1 MKSSETVLR
10 VLLLFRLISSDVT
23 LDLPS
28 FRIIAPQNLCKSNG
42 NESQSQQ
49 PDGVTIAF
57 QPKDGIKL
65 IYQFQIFFTI
75 LEPNTFNQRETLL
88 VWKAVRA
95 LEELLN
101 GKERSKISQENLAL
115 IRKSNVMAGVSYV
128 FHVEGITEGGETTP
142 EQVFDIEYR
151 DGVLQN
157 VNVPEGINFLFVGTE
172 EIVANMEYR
181 LIAKVSFCLP
191 KYDYYFEWIIE
202 DLQEEYK
209 ELENTISSCLQIPKN
224 VLKAGKRNIIE
235 ARVMENKTKRLLA
248 KDAIEIKVLTK
259 GYQVMIIPSTARVGE
274 GSNITLRLFIK
285 NYDEVKEISILWK
298 CVGEATKQEL
308 KSSMPDNK
316 EQYFEVAFNKVG
328 SYEVW
333 AFISINDVV
342 SKVKADIEVI
352 SSIFVSYD
360 FQHTPNLYTSAN
372 EGFQFT
378 VTVLNLVPLCE
389 AIWLSAQEDGFEFI
403 KPGVLD
409 KEQYGYTKI
418 SNLEKYYLEEIADF
432 TNSTVNRDITLTIP
446 AKTDLWHGFEGDSLY
461 KFRLDV
467 TCPKPYK
474 DNSNSMV
481 TSREKEEE
489 PWKKFLT
496 SYFSFDLHTNS
507 PPQVLKLQM
516 EPLKG
521 KAMKTAFSFISAS
534 AKDLLLDSPLSYEF
548 FIKADDYE
556 IHFEK
561 YFEYKTWNTKLPYT
575 LKQSIEYFVEICD
588 VRLACSVIRN
598 TTEISLEYEEFSNK
612 QLQEYLTE
620 IQTIFGR
627 TDFSEGFNTILM
639 ISMTFKNGQSKH
651 LEKWKMFVR
660 QFLAQEIDKFLER
673 PQEGIYIP
681 DNDVLQFV
689 SKCKENLKYLKI
701 NNKILLQKLLEIL
714 EQIVERNGLSLNERF
729 KRRIRTKRIVNNQQQ
744 QKLLIETHLSL
755 LEDLLETSDLTVESQ
770 MEYATSIL
778 RLTQQMCLMPLK
790 GHENVKRSNV
800 HLIVKKLKGHA
811 LIYNTQ
817 VFENA
822 QESILLNFKV
832 KNADLVNQEKL
843 YCLAIIFL
851 KFPENMGSLQLP
863 LINYNVYEFNDNWS
877 AVKPVEC
884 RQKIENFQL
893 HIASATDNNFNKC
906 AMTTSVDSAFNLN
919 AWSFDDCKAKPYK
932 NYLLCICNEMGFLKM
947 DSLYLTTTAATT
959 RPKTT
964 AAITLNIPTAT
975 AAEIE
980 SRETS
985 LPTLTSSRESVTLS
999 TLATLPSTFLSTAAR
1014 DISNM
1019 AKPFHTSTKQ
1029 PLVNTLVIRIDK
1041 LKKTVAAY
1049 ETDIKEKARHI
1060 DEKERELAK
1069 TQNALDEQR
1078 EARKKSDDV
1087 VTVLES
1093 QLQAKNEEIR
1103 NYEMELSETEEL
1115 RKTIMSLM
1123 ESKRPK
1129 RKA

>member
-1 MKSSETVLR
+1 MKSSETLLG
-10 VLLLFRLISSDVT
+10 VLLLFRLISTDLT
-23 LDLPS
+23 LDQPS
-28 FRIIAPQNLCKSNG
+28 FRIIAPQNLCKSND

-101 GKERSKISQENLAL
+101 SKERAKISQENLAL

-157 VNVPEGINFLFVGTE
+157 VNVPEGINFLFIGTE

-181 LIAKVSFCLP
+181 LIAKVSFCRP
-191 KYDYYFEWIIE
+191 KYDYYFEWTIE

-224 VLKAGKRNIIE
+224 VLSVGKRNKIE
-235 ARVMENKTKRLLA
+235 VRVTENKTKRLLA
-248 KDAIEIKVLTK
+248 KDAVEIKVLTK
-259 GYQVMIIPSTARVGE
+259 GYQVMVIPSTARVGE

-285 NYDEVKEISILWK
+285 NYDEVKGISILWK
-298 CVGEATKQEL
+298 CVEESTKQEL
-308 KSSMPDNK
+308 RSTAPDNK
-316 EQYFEVAFNKVG
+316 EQYFEVAFSKVG

-446 AKTDLWHGFEGDSLY
+446 AKTELWHGFEGDSLY

-474 DNSNSMV
+474 ENPNSMM

-507 PPQVLKLQM
+507 PPQVLNLQM

-548 FIKADDYE
+548 FIKADDCE

-561 YFEYKTWNTKLPYT
+561 YFEYKTWNVKLPYT
-575 LKQSIEYFVEICD
+575 PKQSIEYFVEICD
-588 VRLACSVIRN
+588 VRLACSVIQN
-598 TTEISLEYEEFSNK
+598 TTEISLEFEEFSNK
-612 QLQEYLTE
+612 ELQEYLTK
-620 IQTIFGR
+620 IQTIFLR
-627 TDFSEGFNTILM
+627 TDFSEGFNIILM

-651 LEKWKMFVR
+651 LDKWKMFVQ
-660 QFLAQEIDKFLER
+660 QFLAKEIDKFLER
-673 PQEGIYIP
+673 PQEKVYIP

-689 SKCKENLKYLKI
+689 SKCKENLNYLKA

-714 EQIVERNGLSLNERF
+714 EQIERNSLSLNERF
-729 KRRIRTKRIVNNQQQ
+729 KRGIRAKRIVNQQQ
-744 QKLLIETHLSL
+744 QELLIETHLSL

-778 RLTQQMCLMPLK
+778 RLTQKMCLMPLK
-790 GHENVKRSNV
+790 EHENVQRSNV
-800 HLIVKKLKGHA
+800 HLILKKLKGHA

-822 QESILLNFKV
+822 QESILLNFRV

-843 YCLAIIFL
+843 YCLVVIFL
-851 KFPENMGSLQLP
+851 KFPEHTDSLQLP
-863 LINYNVYEFNDNWS
+863 LINYNVYEFNNNWS
-877 AVKPVEC
+877 AVKPVEL
-884 RQKIENFQL
+884 RQKIENFEL

-906 AMTTSVDSAFNLN
+906 LTATSVESAFNLN
-919 AWSFDDCKAKPYK
+919 DWSFDDCEAKEYK
-932 NYLLCICNEMGFLKM
+932 NYLRCICNDMGFLKM
-947 DSLYLTTTAATT
+947 DSVYITTTTTTTTTT

-964 AAITLNIPTAT
+964 AAITLNIPTAIVT
-975 AAEIE
+975 ETN
-980 SRETS
+980 RETVLS
-985 LPTLTSSRESVTLS
+985 TLTSSRESVTLS
-999 TLATLPSTFLSTAAR
+999 TLTTLPTTFLSTASR
-1014 DISNM
+1014 DISNTT
-1019 AKPFHTSTKQ
+1019 KSFHISTKR
-1029 PLVNTLVIRIDK
+1029 PLANTLLTNNNSNIQ
-1041 LKKTVAAY
+1041 VAPFF
-1049 ETDIKEKARHI
+1049 
-1060 DEKERELAK
+1060 
-1069 TQNALDEQR
+1069 TQNSVHKASVLTYTLPSLITLILICMFFAYFIYRRHLSGTENNKQSISLIHLEFRTPTTGIRYANIHDEH
-1078 EARKKSDDV
+1078 
-1087 VTVLES
+1087 L
-1093 QLQAKNEEIR
+1093 
-1103 NYEMELSETEEL
+1103 LSGNF
-1115 RKTIMSLM
+1115 
-1123 ESKRPK
+1123 
-1129 RKA
+1129 